1 MNWLGKDEYKEVI
14 DNNEWLVKHKE
25 KSIYIMTDHKL
36 AFMAWELERLDR
48 NYKGAELYHV
58 DTHLDE
64 VSELV
69 NSDDFMNAS
78 TKEDLIN
85 LYTKSLPGVCT
96 DENKGCFLSMDNFI
110 MPAFAR
116 DTIDVIHHISNVE
129 NAVEMNQKHLTVDI
143 INQQSDENLD
153 SRRDGINEYE
163 LRKFADII
171 KGKIKFINRW
181 NGIMDIT
188 KSSRDNTDKIKILD
202 LDIDYFNNATTL
214 ATSGY
219 VAKEFKQENIM
230 KSELKALKEYTDWD
244 IITVAISPYY
254 SGYEASKIILNLF
267 LEEFSMDIDKD
278 FEIFNLQKIT

>member
-14 DNNEWLVKHKE
+14 DNNEWLIKHKE

-36 AFMAWELERLDR
+36 AFMAWELERLER
-48 NYKGAELYHV
+48 EYKGAELYHV

-85 LYTKSLPGVCT
+85 LYTKSLPGEYT
-96 DENKGCFLSMDNFI
+96 DENKGCFLRMDNFI

-116 DTIDVIHHISNVE
+116 DTIDVIHHISNVG

-171 KGKIKFINRW
+171 KGKTKIINRW

-188 KSSRDNTDKIKILD
+188 NSSRDNTDKIKILD

-219 VAKEFKQENIM
+219 VAKEFKQENII

-254 SGYEASKIILNLF
+254 SGYEDSKIILNLF
-267 LEEFSMDIDKD
+267 LEEFTMDIDKD
-278 FEIFNLQKIT
+278 FEIFNLQK

>member
-14 DNNEWLVKHKE
+14 DNNEWLIKHKE

-36 AFMAWELERLDR
+36 AFMAWELERLER
-48 NYKGAELYHV
+48 EYKGAELYHV

-85 LYTKSLPGVCT
+85 LYTKSLPGEYT
-96 DENKGCFLSMDNFI
+96 DENKGCFLRMDNFI

-116 DTIDVIHHISNVE
+116 DTIDVIHHISNVG

-171 KGKIKFINRW
+171 KGKTKIINRW

-188 KSSRDNTDKIKILD
+188 NSSRDNTDKIKILD
-202 LDIDYFNNATTL
+202 LDIDIDYFNNATTL

-219 VAKEFKQENIM
+219 VAKEFKQENII

-254 SGYEASKIILNLF
+254 SGYEDSKIILNLF
-267 LEEFSMDIDKD
+267 LEEFTMDIDKD
-278 FEIFNLQKIT
+278 FEIFNLQK